1 MNEKKLRIWDCI
13 YTLIVAYVLLG
24 AFKYMKM
31 YSIIAFGLLFSK
43 RTIDPRLLLVS
54 NIVFLSIALA
64 CLISILLG
72 IFSLYFLWRKEERF
86 LKVNVI
92 FLGFSMF
99 RHLVLELWVSDI
111 VMKRISGTPY
121 QFQTEGFLVI
131 AVLEILF
138 LVGVGIYYWRCR
150 DCFY

>member
-31 YSIIAFGLLFSK
+31 YSIIAFGLLFQ
-43 RTIDPRLLLVS
+43 RERLTQGCYLFRILC
-54 NIVFLSIALA
+54 FLSIALA
-64 CLISILLG
+64 CLISILLEYSVY
-72 IFSLYFLWRKEERF
+72 IFCGEKEERF

-138 LVGVGIYYWRCR
+138 WLG
-150 DCFY
+150 